1 MTTANGYEKR
11 IAEAQQA
18 TMSGW
23 DFSWL
28 KGRADG
34 EGPSWDYG
42 QLARGLLPRARSLL
56 DIDTGGGEL
65 LASLSPLPPQS
76 VATENWAPNFRLARQ
91 RLAPLGVEVH
101 RTSGSNLP
109 PGPFDLILNRHG
121 SLDAAGIRTALAP
134 GGRLLTQQV
143 GSRNQLELNE
153 ALGIPSPIDP
163 DGWTLGV
170 AVRAL
175 EDAGLHVTAA
185 REEMSPYTF
194 YDIGSLVFQVRAI
207 PWQFPGFVPAE
218 HEPALRRLDRH
229 LGITGGFTVHDHRF
243 LIEAAPASSGPA
255 QGFPP
260 CRPQGPL
267 PGPDPL
273 GTAHAPGRAAST

>member
-1 MTTANGYEKR
+1 MTTADGYEKR

-23 DFSWL
+23 DFGWL

-42 QLARGLLPRARSLL
+42 ELARALLPRARSLL

-65 LASLSPLPPQS
+65 LASFSPLPPQS
-76 VATENWAPNFRLARQ
+76 TATENWAPNFRLARQ

-121 SLDAAGIRTALAP
+121 SLDAASIRTALAP

-153 ALGIPSPIDP
+153 ALGIPSPAAP
-163 DGWTLGV
+163 DDWTLGV

-175 EDAGLHVTAA
+175 EAAGLHVITA

-194 YDIGSLVFQVRAI
+194 YDIGALVFQVRAI
-207 PWQFPGFVPAE
+207 PWQFPGFSPLE

-255 QGFPP
+255 SGS
-260 CRPQGPL
+260 RL
-267 PGPDPL
+267 L
-273 GTAHAPGRAAST
+273 G